1 MADGKVRIRVE
12 DNAKASA
19 DNFSKLDRELKD
31 VSKSAK
37 SADKSF
43 INLKNAL
50 VGVGSFLA
58 VREVARFGGTLLQAG
73 SDAEETANK
82 FNTVFRDVRDE
93 ATLTAD
99 EIAKSFGLSSRASQ
113 QFLSDTGDLL
123 TGLGFTGEKALE
135 VSDAV
140 TRLAV
145 DLASFTNVEGGA
157 TRASSALTSALLGE
171 REAVKSLGI
180 AIGEADIKQLAES
193 KGIVGEL
200 DRQQKALLTLE
211 LATKQSGNAIGDF
224 ARSQD
229 SYANQVRVFQASIE
243 NLEVAMGDK
252 LLPTAV
258 ETVGTLNDLFN
269 DPEFTDGLTTFADT
283 VATVG
288 RGILEFGAL
297 TGAVIDTTKRAI
309 GEIQADSLAEEF
321 GISVEESRNLFALQQ
336 QLNEQIDSLNSKGSS
351 GNVFVDLNAD
361 AQKLKT
367 TVDEIGSDGFVAKDI
382 TELDRLNAILNTRTL
397 EAQSKAREALLSTTE
412 LTRGAVEDLSDGLA
426 VGLTTPFKEGETA
439 AERFGNIVAGI
450 LQDIARQIIAQ
461 QLTGLF
467 TSSLGLTSGGGEATV
482 PLPNA
487 KGNAFENGK
496 VQAFATG
503 GVVSSPTFFPMA
515 NGGTG
520 LMGEAGAE
528 AIMPLKRGKGGRLGV
543 EAQVSSPTINVI
555 NNSQAQIETVQRPN
569 NEFDIIVREVSAVL
583 SSQRSDG
590 AVSSALAR
598 QRSSGVQGA

>member
-12 DNAKASA
+12 DNAQQSA
-19 DNFSKLDRELKD
+19 RNFDKLDRELKD
-31 VSKSAK
+31 VSSSASK
-37 SADKSF
+37 TDKSMVS
-43 INLKNAL
+43 LKNAL

-58 VREVARFGGTLLQAG
+58 VREVSRFAG
-73 SDAEETANK
+73 ALINAASDAEETANK
-82 FNTVFRDVRDE
+82 FNVVFQDVRDE
-93 ATLTAD
+93 ATQTAD
-99 EIAKSFGLSSRASQ
+99 EIAESFGLSSKASQ

-157 TRASSALTSALLGE
+157 TRASQALTSALLGE

-180 AIGEADIKQLAES
+180 AIGEADIKRLAEE

-211 LATKQSGNAIGDF
+211 LALGQSKNAIGDF

-229 SYANQVRVFQASIE
+229 SFANSSRVLDGAIE
-243 NLEVAMGDK
+243 DLSATLGEV
-252 LLPTAV
+252 LLPTATDTVSVLSDLVRGIDDFVSGTFTLDGKIRETEEVIASLKEEISQGVGFFDGIFGLSAEKRLEFFNKQLADLKAERDALAKTEPIQQAIVPTESVSAPVEKLQKVIQDV
-258 ETVGTLNDLFN
+258 ETKTSKVAEESAEKTSKIIDLAK
-269 DPEFTDGLTTFADT
+269 DGVDDLGDGFAD
-283 VATVG
+283 V
-288 RGILEFGAL
+288 L
-297 TGAVIDTTKRAI
+297 TGGFKS
-309 GEIQADSLAEEF
+309 GE
-321 GISVEESRNLFALQQ
+321 
-336 QLNEQIDSLNSKGSS
+336 
-351 GNVFVDLNAD
+351 D
-361 AQKLKT
+361 A
-367 TVDEIGSDGFVAKDI
+367 
-382 TELDRLNAILNTRTL
+382 
-397 EAQSKAREALLSTTE
+397 
-412 LTRGAVEDLSDGLA
+412 
-426 VGLTTPFKEGETA
+426 
-439 AERFGNIVAGI
+439 
-450 LQDIARQIIAQ
+450 ARQFGGVVLDILGGIAKKIAQ
-461 QLTGLF
+461 EKLAGLF
-467 TSSLGLTSGGGEATV
+467 TSVISSFTGGEGGDVTA
-482 PLPNA
+482 NA
-487 KGNAFENGK
+487 KGNAFENGSVK
-496 VQAFATG
+496 AFAKG
-503 GVVSSPTFFPMA
+503 GVVNAPTFFPMA

-528 AIMPLKRGKGGRLGV
+528 AIMPLRRTSDGRLGV
-543 EAQVSSPTINVI
+543 EAQGASPTINVI

>member
-12 DNAKASA
+12 DNAQQSA
-19 DNFSKLDRELKD
+19 RNFDKLDRELKD
-31 VSKSAK
+31 VSSSASK
-37 SADKSF
+37 TDKSMVS
-43 INLKNAL
+43 LKNAL

-58 VREVARFGGTLLQAG
+58 VREVSRFGGALINAA

-82 FNTVFRDVRDE
+82 FNVVFQDVRDE
-93 ATLTAD
+93 ATQTAD
-99 EIAKSFGLSSRASQ
+99 EIAESFGLSSKASQ

-157 TRASSALTSALLGE
+157 TRASQALTSALLGE

-180 AIGEADIKQLAES
+180 AIGEADIKRLAEE

-211 LATKQSGNAIGDF
+211 LALGQSKNAIGDF

-229 SYANQVRVFQASIE
+229 SFANSSRVLDGA
-243 NLEVAMGDK
+243 LEDLSATLGEV
-252 LLPTAV
+252 LLPTATDTVSVLSDLVRGIDDFVSGTFTLDGKIRETEEVIASLKQEIADGVGFFDGVFGSSAEERLDFFVRELAKLRAERDALLFDSAQGNILPEPASQQDTVTPKIEELKRAVQQV
-258 ETVGTLNDLFN
+258 EGETEKVADDSVQKTARLIDFAQEGVDDLGN
-269 DPEFTDGLTTFADT
+269 GFAD
-283 VATVG
+283 
-288 RGILEFGAL
+288 
-297 TGAVIDTTKRAI
+297 
-309 GEIQADSLAEEF
+309 
-321 GISVEESRNLFALQQ
+321 
-336 QLNEQIDSLNSKGSS
+336 
-351 GNVFVDLNAD
+351 VFVDGFRSGED
-361 AQKLKT
+361 AARQFGGVVLDIIGGIARKIAQEKLAGIFT
-367 TVDEIGSDGFVAKDI
+367 DVIGSF
-382 TELDRLNAILNTRTL
+382 
-397 EAQSKAREALLSTTE
+397 
-412 LTRGAVEDLSDGLA
+412 
-426 VGLTTPFKEGETA
+426 
-439 AERFGNIVAGI
+439 
-450 LQDIARQIIAQ
+450 
-461 QLTGLF
+461 
-467 TSSLGLTSGGGEATV
+467 GGGDVTA
-482 PLPNA
+482 NA
-487 KGNAFENGK
+487 KGNAFENGSVK
-496 VQAFATG
+496 AFAKG
-503 GVVSSPTFFPMA
+503 GVVNAPTFFPMA

-528 AIMPLKRGKGGRLGV
+528 AIMPLRRTSDGRLGV
-543 EAQVSSPTINVI
+543 EAQGASPTINVI